1 VNSRCF
7 IAMMFLLFLA
17 SAAPVFGQDLV
28 RSQALSDAEAGSLA
42 EDAAGA
48 YERGDFPAAVQQYL
62 RLLDAGRG
70 SAAVYYNLGNSLYR
84 TGQTGAA
91 MLAWERARRRDPADA
106 AIRDNLEFAGAR
118 IIDRVTEDEDAEPL
132 RALWDWHGRIPP
144 LAGTA
149 VFLLVWWGF
158 NACLAGAL
166 FSGVASLRRAA
177 AYLLPMALLGVF
189 ISGLVL
195 GLLVYRRDV
204 VVEAIVQSPRADL
217 LSAPDEGSVRL
228 TTVHEG
234 LKVRLRS
241 RRGEWAEVLLPN
253 GLRGWLPADTVAG
266 I

>member
-1 VNSRCF
+1 VKNRCL
-7 IAMMFLLFLA
+7 IAMMLLLCLA
-17 SAAPVFGQDLV
+17 WAAPVLGQDLV
-28 RSQALSDAEAGSLA
+28 RSHALSDAEAGTLA

-48 YERGDFPAAVQQYL
+48 YERGDFPAAVQQYR
-62 RLLDAGRG
+62 RLLAADRA

-91 MLAWERARRRDPADA
+91 ILAWERARRRDPADA

-118 IIDRVTEDEDAEPL
+118 IIDRVTEDDDAEPL

-149 VFLLVWWGF
+149 VFLLIWWGF

-166 FSGVASLRRAA
+166 FPGAVSWRRVA
-177 AYLLPMALLGVF
+177 AYLLPLALMGVL

-204 VVEAIVQSPRADL
+204 VAEAIVQAPRADL
-217 LSAPDEGSVRL
+217 FSAPDEGSVRL

-234 LKVRLRS
+234 LKVVLRS

-253 GLRGWLPADTVAG
+253 GLRGWLPADSVAG